1 MNQIPL
7 FNIFF
12 NDGSNY
18 QGGTLEQPKWLDI
31 PDKPIRSIFYSL
43 PLGDFLTL
51 IGYEKYYHFVEVC
64 KDLNGDRSGQ
74 VQLEFAYL
82 IGKKG
87 NDYRIYKIS
96 LRTGQI
102 QIIDTDKDNEMIKQL
117 NPIGWK
123 KGI

>member
-18 QGGTLEQPKWLDI
+18 QGGDYQNPKWLDI

-51 IGYEKYYHFVEVC
+51 IGYEKYYHFCEVT
-64 KDLNGDRSGQ
+64 KDLMGDKKGQ
-74 VQLEFAYL
+74 IQLEFVYL

-87 NDYRIYKIS
+87 DNYRIYKIS
-96 LRTGQI
+96 LKTGQVE
-102 QIIDTDKDNEMIKQL
+102 IIDTNKGNELIEQF

-123 KGI
+123 